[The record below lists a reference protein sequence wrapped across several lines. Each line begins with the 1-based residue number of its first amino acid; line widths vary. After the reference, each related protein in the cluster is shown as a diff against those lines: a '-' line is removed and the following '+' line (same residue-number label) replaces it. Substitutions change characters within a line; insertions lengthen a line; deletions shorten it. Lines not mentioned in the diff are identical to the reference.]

1 MQLKEILG
9 EEILKIGTIVITPNI
24 LLEILI
30 ILIATRLLLFLIKKI
45 FSRNIIKKGL
55 DEGMVFAI
63 YSLIKY
69 ILWVIA
75 ITLILDSLGLKITVL
90 IAGSAAL
97 LVGIGL
103 GIQNIFKDI
112 LSGVFMLFERNIK
125 IGDVMQLEDGMVG
138 RVKEIGL
145 RTSKILTRDNVV
157 KTIPNSH
164 FVESEVI
171 NWSTMDPNTRFHV
184 KVGVAY
190 GSDVRLVEKILLKCA
205 EENKEV
211 SKHPK
216 PFVRFN
222 DFGESSLDFQ
232 LFFWTHHSFTVEN
245 IKSDLRF
252 AIDDEFR
259 KNQITIPFPQ
269 RDIHVKSGKMST

>member
-1 MQLKEILG
+1 MQLKEILE
-9 EEILKIGTIVITPNI
+9 EEILKIGTVVITPYK
-24 LLEILI
+24 LLEVLI
-30 ILIATRLLLFLIKKI
+30 ILMVTRLLLFLIKKI
-45 FSRNIIKKGL
+45 FFRSIKKGS
-55 DEGMVFAI
+55 DEGMVLAI

-75 ITLILDSLGLKITVL
+75 IALILDSLGLKITVL

-112 LSGVFMLFERNIK
+112 LSGIFILFERNIK
-125 IGDVMQLEDGMVG
+125 IGDVVQLEDGMVG

-145 RTSKILTRDNVV
+145 RTSQILSRDNIVM
-157 KTIPNSH
+157 TIPNSH
-164 FVESEVI
+164 FVENEVI
-171 NWSTMDPNTRFHV
+171 NWSTTDRNTRFHV

-190 GSDVRLVEKILLKCA
+190 GSDVRLVEKILVKCA

-211 SKHPK
+211 SKSPK
-216 PFVRFN
+216 SFVRFN

-259 KNQITIPFPQ
+259 KNHITIPFPQ